1 MWVLI
6 AYHSCLSCCLLRPC
20 TIQHTCRKD
29 RIEAARREMH
39 QRTAGGRLE
48 DISLEELL
56 GEGTFGKVYKGGP
69 QGLPPGVE
77 VGGRRRELSTHGV

>member
-1 MWVLI
+1 LDAAAAAADAV
-6 AYHSCLSCCLLRPC
+6 ALLLLCAMPPAAPS
-20 TIQHTCRKD
+20 D

-56 GEGTFGKVYKGGP
+56 GEGTFGKVYKGGC
-69 QGLPPGVE
+69 E
-77 VGGRRRELSTHGV
+77 CCRD